1 MSSVVHISQT
11 SVLVAKN
18 VAADLAN
25 SVKRGVPFHIA
36 LSGGSTPKL
45 LFEYFAQHYRE
56 SIPWGDV
63 HLWWGDERCVA
74 PDHPESNYLMTKESL
89 LRGVILPPGNVHRIK
104 GEIDPEEEA
113 ARYADEMKRTIPM
126 KDGLPVFDL
135 IYLGLGTDGHTAS
148 IFPDRM
154 DLLTESNFTAIAI
167 HPESGQK
174 RVSLTGPVIN
184 HAAKVAFLVTGESKA
199 ERVSEIFEQK
209 DGSEL
214 LPASH
219 IHPVHGDLIWYLD
232 RAAAKSLRF

>member
-11 SVLVAKN
+11 PVLVAKN

-25 SVKRGVPFHIA
+25 SVKRGIPFHIA

-45 LFEYFAQHYRE
+45 LFDYLAEHYRE

-104 GEIDPEEEA
+104 GENDPEEEA
-113 ARYADEMKRTIPM
+113 VRYADEMKRTIPM

-154 DLLTESNFTAIAI
+154 DLLNESAVTAIAI

-184 HAAKVAFLVTGESKA
+184 HAAKVAFLVTGEGKA
-199 ERVSEIFEQK
+199 EKVSEIFEQK

-219 IHPVHGDLIWYLD
+219 IHPVHGDLTWYLD
-232 RAAAKSLRF
+232 RPAATSLRF

>member
-1 MSSVVHISQT
+1 MSSVVHISLT
-11 SVLVAKN
+11 PSLVAKN

-25 SVKRGVPFHIA
+25 TVKRGVPFHIA

-45 LFEYFAQHYRE
+45 LFEYLAVHYKE

-104 GEIDPEEEA
+104 GESDPQEEA
-113 ARYADEMKRTIPM
+113 LRYENEMKRSIPL

-154 DLLTESNFTAIAI
+154 DLLEEASFTAVAI

-219 IHPVHGDLIWYLD
+219 IHPVHGDLAWYLD
-232 RAAAKSLRF
+232 RPAATSLRF

>member
-11 SVLVAKN
+11 PVLVAKN

-45 LFEYFAQHYRE
+45 LFEYLAEHYRE

-74 PDHPESNYLMTKESL
+74 PDHAESNYLMTKESL
-89 LRGVILPPGNVHRIK
+89 LRGVILPPENVHRIK
-104 GEIDPEEEA
+104 GENDPEEEA
-113 ARYADEMKRTIPM
+113 ARYADEMKRTIPL

-154 DLLTESNFTAIAI
+154 DLLTESSFADVAI

-184 HAAKVAFLVTGESKA
+184 HAAKVAFLVTGEGKS

-232 RAAAKSLRF
+232 RPAAKSLRF

>member
-11 SVLVAKN
+11 PVLVAKN

-25 SVKRGVPFHIA
+25 SVKRGIPFHIA

-45 LFEYFAQHYRE
+45 LFDYLAEHYRE

-89 LRGVILPPGNVHRIK
+89 LRGIILPPENVHRIK
-104 GEIDPEEEA
+104 GENDPEEEA
-113 ARYADEMKRTIPM
+113 LRYAEEMKRTIPL

-154 DLLTESNFTAIAI
+154 DLLKESAVTAIAI

-184 HAAKVAFLVTGESKA
+184 HAAKVAFLVTGEGKA
-199 ERVSEIFEQK
+199 EKVSEIFEQK

-219 IHPVHGDLIWYLD
+219 IHPVHGDLTWYLD
-232 RAAAKSLRF
+232 RPAATSLRF

>member
-11 SVLVAKN
+11 PILVAKN

-45 LFEYFAQHYRE
+45 LFEYLAEHYRE

-63 HLWWGDERCVA
+63 HLWWGDERCVE
-74 PDHPESNYLMTKESL
+74 PDHPDSNYLMTKESL

-104 GEIDPEEEA
+104 GENDPSEEA
-113 ARYADEMKRTIPM
+113 ARYADEMNRTIPSR
-126 KDGLPVFDL
+126 DGIPVFDL

-154 DLLTESNFTAIAI
+154 ELLTESSFTDVAI

-174 RVSLTGPVIN
+174 RVSLTGPVLN
-184 HAAKVAFLVTGESKA
+184 HATKVAFLVTGESKA